1 MAKKEP
7 LRVIGII
14 LIILGAIIIVS
25 AFPLTPLVAFDTF
38 LFKTDI
44 PQISATRIAVGFVL
58 ALLGLIVYS
67 GKEGLKVITGWAK

>member
-7 LRVIGII
+7 LKVIEII
-14 LIILGAIIIVS
+14 LIVLGAIIIVS
-25 AFPLTPLVAFDTF
+25 AFPLVPLVAFDTP

-58 ALLGLIVYS
+58 ALLGLTIYF
-67 GKEGLKVITGWAK
+67 GKEGLKAIKR